1 MNSVKVVI
9 CHKHRSFS
17 SLPWISPLHF
27 LTPKLDPPPK
37 TLLEPR
43 RKPKFISH
51 ETAVNLIKHERDPQH
66 ALEIFNLVVEQKGF
80 NHNHATYSTIIDKLA
95 RAKKFQAVD
104 ALLRQMMYETCK
116 FHESLFLN
124 LMKYFAKSSEFER
137 VVEMFNKIQPIVREK
152 PSLKAISTCL
162 NLLVES
168 KQVDLLRGFLLD
180 LNKDHML
187 KPNTCIFN
195 IFIKYHCKSGDLES
209 AFAVVKEM
217 KKSSISYPNLITY
230 STLMDGL
237 CESGRL
243 KEAIEL
249 FEEMVSKDQIL
260 PDALTYNVLINGFSC
275 WGKVDRA
282 KKIMEFM
289 KSNGCSPNV
298 FNYSALMSGFCK
310 EGRLEEAMDAFEE
323 MKIFGLKQDTVGYTI
338 LINYFCRFGRIDEAM
353 ALLEEMK
360 ETKCKADIVTV
371 NVLLRGFCGE
381 GRTEEALG
389 MLNRLSSEGIY
400 LNKASYRIVLNSL
413 CQKGDLDKA
422 LELLGL
428 TLSRGF
434 VPHHATS
441 NELLVGLCKAG
452 MADDAVVALYGLAEM
467 GFKPE
472 QDSWAL
478 LVEFVCRERKLL
490 LAFELL
496 DELTANECEDFVPS
510 WIWWNYH
517 HLFFDICMKYTKH
530 ICSLTKIEASM
541 VTNGSNPFS
550 SNSHRILNSYF
561 FTIPTIGKSFLGGM
575 SRTSPS
581 LNDSE
586 RHVTQA
592 RLCLLRIVV
601 PS

>member
-51 ETAVNLIKHERDPQH
+51 ETAINLIKHERDPQH

-180 LNKDHML
+180 LKKDSML

-230 STLMDGL
+230 STLMNGL
-237 CESGRL
+237 CESG
-243 KEAIEL
+243 
-249 FEEMVSKDQIL
+249 
-260 PDALTYNVLINGFSC
+260 
-275 WGKVDRA
+275 
-282 KKIMEFM
+282 
-289 KSNGCSPNV
+289 
-298 FNYSALMSGFCK
+298 
-310 EGRLEEAMDAFEE
+310 
-323 MKIFGLKQDTVGYTI
+323 
-338 LINYFCRFGRIDEAM
+338 RFGRIDEAM

-452 MADDAVVALYGLAEM
+452 MADDAVVALYGLAKM

-496 DELTANECEDFVPS
+496 DELTANECEDFVP
-510 WIWWNYH
+510 
-517 HLFFDICMKYTKH
+517 L
-530 ICSLTKIEASM
+530 
-541 VTNGSNPFS
+541 
-550 SNSHRILNSYF
+550 
-561 FTIPTIGKSFLGGM
+561 
-575 SRTSPS
+575 
-581 LNDSE
+581 
-586 RHVTQA
+586 
-592 RLCLLRIVV
+592 
-601 PS
+601 

>member
-51 ETAVNLIKHERDPQH
+51 ETAINLIKHERDPQH

-180 LNKDHML
+180 LKKDHML

-217 KKSSISYPNLITY
+217 KK
-230 STLMDGL
+230 
-237 CESGRL
+237 
-243 KEAIEL
+243 
-249 FEEMVSKDQIL
+249 
-260 PDALTYNVLINGFSC
+260 
-275 WGKVDRA
+275 
-282 KKIMEFM
+282 
-289 KSNGCSPNV
+289 
-298 FNYSALMSGFCK
+298 
-310 EGRLEEAMDAFEE
+310 
-323 MKIFGLKQDTVGYTI
+323 
-338 LINYFCRFGRIDEAM
+338 FGRIDEAM

-434 VPHHATS
+434 LPHHATS

-472 QDSWAL
+472 QDCWAL

-496 DELTANECEDFVPS
+496 DELTANECEDFVP
-510 WIWWNYH
+510 
-517 HLFFDICMKYTKH
+517 L
-530 ICSLTKIEASM
+530 
-541 VTNGSNPFS
+541 
-550 SNSHRILNSYF
+550 
-561 FTIPTIGKSFLGGM
+561 
-575 SRTSPS
+575 
-581 LNDSE
+581 
-586 RHVTQA
+586 
-592 RLCLLRIVV
+592 
-601 PS
+601 